1 MSLCDAWNATAHKF
15 GLVEGQDY
23 TVMSNCSSTGGRSVV
38 MRSAAAVPQGIIA
51 DMVSRPAVA
60 SAALSGDASFSA
72 LVRQQMASLIR
83 SALPFPESN
92 AEVVGDDSG
101 RSDGTPF
108 RRADDSGGDGDE
120 VAVTVR
126 FTTPE
131 DPRLVTGNVPGYV
144 YGLERYLLRFE
155 VRNYTEV
162 LLQTTTSTTTSTT
175 STTTSSTTTTSTTTT
190 TTTSTSTTSTSTS
203 TTTTT
208 TGADDSSTVGDTTS
222 AAAVRRRRAGGNATD
237 TTTSAADGATTTAD
251 GGATTIGTA
260 GATNS
265 SSSTTSTTT
274 STITTT
280 TTTSGVTL
288 PSDPFAASAIVAL
301 NEIGIPSI
309 DVTVDGSQVRVHVF
323 E

>member
-23 TVMSNCSSTGGRSVV
+23 KVMSNCSSTDGRSVV

-60 SAALSGDASFSA
+60 SATLSGDASFSA

-92 AEVVGDDSG
+92 AEVVGDDSS
-101 RSDGTPF
+101 RSDGTPV

-144 YGLERYLLRFE
+144 YGLERYLLQFE

-175 STTTSSTTTTSTTTT
+175 STTTSTTTSSTSTTTT
-190 TTTSTSTTSTSTS
+190 TTT
-203 TTTTT
+203 
-208 TGADDSSTVGDTTS
+208 TGADFSSTIGDTTS
-222 AAAVRRRRAGGNATD
+222 AAAARRRRAGGNATD

>member
-60 SAALSGDASFSA
+60 SATLSGDASFSA

-144 YGLERYLLRFE
+144 YGLERYLLQFE

-175 STTTSSTTTTSTTTT
+175 STTTSTTTTSTTTT
-190 TTTSTSTTSTSTS
+190 TTTSTSTTSTSTT

-208 TGADDSSTVGDTTS
+208 TGAADSSTVGDTTS
-222 AAAVRRRRAGGNATD
+222 AAAARRRRAGGNATD
-237 TTTSAADGATTTAD
+237 TTTSADGATTTAD

>member
-23 TVMSNCSSTGGRSVV
+23 KVMSNCSSTDGRSVV

-51 DMVSRPAVA
+51 DMVSSPAVA
-60 SAALSGDASFSA
+60 SAALSGDKSFSA
-72 LVRQQMASLIR
+72 LIRQQMASLIR

-144 YGLERYLLRFE
+144 YGLERYLLQFE

-190 TTTSTSTTSTSTS
+190 TTTSTSSTS

-208 TGADDSSTVGDTTS
+208 TTTGADFSSTVADTTS
-222 AAAVRRRRAGGNATD
+222 AAAARRRRAGGNATD
-237 TTTSAADGATTTAD
+237 TTTSAAGGATTTAD

>member
-1 MSLCDAWNATAHKF
+1 
-15 GLVEGQDY
+15 
-23 TVMSNCSSTGGRSVV
+23 

-92 AEVVGDDSG
+92 AEVVGDDSS
-101 RSDGTPF
+101 RSDGTPV

-144 YGLERYLLRFE
+144 YGLERYLLQFE

-175 STTTSSTTTTSTTTT
+175 STTT
-190 TTTSTSTTSTSTS
+190 
-203 TTTTT
+203 TTT
-208 TGADDSSTVGDTTS
+208 TGAADSSTVGDTTS
-222 AAAVRRRRAGGNATD
+222 AAAARRRRAG
-237 TTTSAADGATTTAD
+237 
-251 GGATTIGTA
+251 
-260 GATNS
+260 
-265 SSSTTSTTT
+265 
-274 STITTT
+274 
-280 TTTSGVTL
+280 
-288 PSDPFAASAIVAL
+288 
-301 NEIGIPSI
+301 
-309 DVTVDGSQVRVHVF
+309 
-323 E
+323 

>member
-23 TVMSNCSSTGGRSVV
+23 KVTSNCSSTGGRSVV
-38 MRSAAAVPQGIIA
+38 MRSAAVVPQGIIA

-60 SAALSGDASFSA
+60 SATLSGDASFSA

-175 STTTSSTTTTSTTTT
+175 TTTTFSTTTTSTTTR
-190 TTTSTSTTSTSTS
+190 TSTTSTIT

-222 AAAVRRRRAGGNATD
+222 AAAARRRRAGVNATD